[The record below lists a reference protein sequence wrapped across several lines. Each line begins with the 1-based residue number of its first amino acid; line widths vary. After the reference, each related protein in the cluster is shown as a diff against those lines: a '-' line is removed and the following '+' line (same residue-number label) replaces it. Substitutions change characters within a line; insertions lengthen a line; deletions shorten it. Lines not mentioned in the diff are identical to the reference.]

1 MGTLKYTLI
10 GHNDWVLSVVK
21 LNFDLIASASNG
33 KTINVWNVTTGVLK
47 LTFLNSS
54 EWILQ
59 LTSLDNH
66 LLAS

>member
-1 MGTLKYTLI
+1 MYTLI
-10 GHNDWVLSVVK
+10 GHKNWVLSVVK
-21 LNFDLIASASNG
+21 LNIDLIASASND
-33 KTINVWNVTTGVLK
+33 KTIKVWNVTTGVLK
-47 LTFLNSS
+47 LTFHNSS